1 MLPKNGPD
9 SLGHDPQKPAVLKVH
24 PVAQRILAL
33 SQRALLVAQVPRE
46 LVFKAVAEEGD
57 EINAM

>member
-1 MLPKNGPD
+1 MLLKNGQG
-9 SLGHDPQKPAVLKVH
+9 SLGNEPQKPDVLKVH

-33 SQRALLVAQVPRE
+33 SQRPLLVAQVPRE

-57 EINAM
+57 E